1 MVLHKPVSLADQI
14 FDRLETDILTE
25 KYPKG
30 TILTEVGLSEE
41 LGVSRT
47 PVREALSR
55 LEQEHIIENAGKG
68 VRVIGISEEDIHVVY
83 EIREKIEGMA
93 AAACAKN
100 CTDEDIAE
108 LREIVEL
115 QEFYADKK
123 DAEQVKAYDN
133 RFHEK
138 IYHFSRSP
146 ILYDV
151 LIPLHRKVQKVRKI
165 SIQNTGRAHASA
177 EEHRRIM
184 EAIAAHD
191 PVAAEKA
198 MIVHVLFS
206 RNHILSI
213 LKV

>member
-1 MVLHKPVSLADQI
+1 M
-14 FDRLETDILTE
+14 TE

-30 TILTEVGLSEE
+30 TILTENSLSEE

-55 LEQEHIIENAGKG
+55 LEQEHIIEDAGKG
-68 VRVIGISEEDIHVVY
+68 MRVIGITSDDIQVVY

-93 AAACAKN
+93 ASMCAKN
-100 CTDEDIAE
+100 CTEEEIAE

-115 QEFYADKK
+115 QEFYAGKG
-123 DAEQVKAYDN
+123 DAEQVKACDN

-138 IYHFSRSP
+138 IYLYSRSP

-151 LIPLHRKVQKVRKI
+151 LIPLHRKVQKVRKT
-165 SIQNTGRAHASA
+165 SIEHPTRAHDSA
-177 EEHRRIM
+177 AEHRKIM
-184 EAIAAHD
+184 EAIAQHNETE
-191 PVAAEKA
+191 AEKA

-206 RNHILSI
+206 RNHILSL
-213 LKV
+213 LK

>member
-30 TILTEVGLSEE
+30 TILTENSLSEE

-47 PVREALSR
+47 PVREALTR
-55 LEQEHIIENAGKG
+55 LEQEHIIEDAGKG
-68 VRVIGISEEDIHVVY
+68 MRVIGISSDDIRVVY

-93 AAACAKN
+93 AAACAKY
-100 CTDEDIAE
+100 CTEEEVAQ

-115 QEFYADKK
+115 QEFYAQKGE
-123 DAEQVKAYDN
+123 AEQVKACDN

-138 IYHFSRSP
+138 VYLYSRSP

-151 LIPLHRKVQKVRKI
+151 LIPLHRKVQKVRKT
-165 SIQNTGRAHASA
+165 SIEHPTRAHDSA
-177 EEHRRIM
+177 AEHRKIM
-184 EAIAAHD
+184 EAITAHD
-191 PVAAEKA
+191 PTEAEKA

-206 RNHILSI
+206 RNHILSL
-213 LKV
+213 LK

>member
-30 TILTEVGLSEE
+30 TILTENSLSEE

-47 PVREALSR
+47 PVREALTR
-55 LEQEHIIENAGKG
+55 LEQEHIIEDAGKG
-68 VRVIGISEEDIHVVY
+68 MRVIGISSDDIRVVY

-93 AAACAKN
+93 AAACAKY
-100 CTDEDIAE
+100 CTEEEVAQ

-115 QEFYADKK
+115 QEFYAQKG
-123 DAEQVKAYDN
+123 DAEQVKACDN

-151 LIPLHRKVQKVRKI
+151 LIPLHRKVQKVRKT
-165 SIQNTGRAHASA
+165 SIEHPTRAHDSA
-177 EEHRRIM
+177 AEHRKIM

-191 PVAAEKA
+191 PTEAEKA

-206 RNHILSI
+206 RNHILSL
-213 LKV
+213 LK

>member
-30 TILTEVGLSEE
+30 TILTENSLSEE

-47 PVREALSR
+47 PVREALTR
-55 LEQEHIIENAGKG
+55 LEQEHIIEDAGKG
-68 VRVIGISEEDIHVVY
+68 MRVIGISSDDIRVVY

-93 AAACAKN
+93 AAACAKY
-100 CTDEDIAE
+100 CTEEEVAQ

-115 QEFYADKK
+115 QEFYAQKGE
-123 DAEQVKAYDN
+123 AEQVKACDN

-151 LIPLHRKVQKVRKI
+151 LIPLHRKVQKVRKT
-165 SIQNTGRAHASA
+165 SIEHPTRAHDSA
-177 EEHRRIM
+177 AEHRKIM

-191 PVAAEKA
+191 PTEAEKA

-206 RNHILSI
+206 RNHILSL
-213 LKV
+213 LK

>member
-30 TILTEVGLSEE
+30 TILTENGLSEE

-55 LEQEHIIENAGKG
+55 LEQEHIIEDAGKG
-68 VRVIGISEEDIHVVY
+68 MRVIGISEEDIGIVY
-83 EIREKIEGMA
+83 EVREKIEGMA
-93 AAACAKN
+93 AALCARN
-100 CTDEDIAE
+100 CTDEEAAE
-108 LREIVEL
+108 LRQIVEL
-115 QEFYADKK
+115 QEFYAGKD
-123 DAEQVKAYDN
+123 DAEQVKACDN
-133 RFHEK
+133 RFHER
-138 IYHFSRSP
+138 IYYFCRSP

-151 LIPLHRKVQKVRKI
+151 LIPLHRKVQKVRKT
-165 SIQNTGRAHASA
+165 SIEHPTRAHDSA
-177 EEHRRIM
+177 AEHRKIM

-191 PVAAEKA
+191 PTEAEKA

-206 RNHILSI
+206 RNHILSL
-213 LKV
+213 LK